1 MEKVLARFAWLSG
14 ERAIGNTNNT
24 WVAVSS
30 PALTRKNHN
39 NNNAKKTYE

>member
-24 WVAVSS
+24 WVGVSS
-30 PALTRKNHN
+30 PAFTKKPTTITP
-39 NNNAKKTYE
+39 KKTYE